1 MDHRPRPRVVVID
14 DHPVIASGLAHE
26 AAGVEVVASFP
37 NVEEF
42 LRATEIPFDVVLLD
56 LQLGGANGEN
66 EAAGVMGTEAIRC
79 ILDAGRG
86 PVVVYTAIA
95 EEMLLAACLAAGA
108 MGAVTKTAPGATV
121 ADVVRVVAGGHMWV
135 DPSIAGALT
144 RYAQRR
150 HAGALSPQQ
159 AHALQYRGQGLK
171 QQAIA
176 DKIGVSDP
184 EIVYR
189 YLKSAVEKLAADI
202 DTDLMSAPGE
212 KHPGA
217 PIDRAAQRSG
227 LSSGLVRWKDL
238 QRRSDRRRRKPR

>member
-26 AAGVEVVASFP
+26 TPEVEVVASFLD
-37 NVEEF
+37 VEEF
-42 LRATEIPFDVVLLD
+42 LRASDISYEVVLLD
-56 LQLGGANGEN
+56 LQLGNRQGD
-66 EAAGVMGTEAIRC
+66 AAGVMGTEAIRR
-79 ILDAGRG
+79 ILDDGRG

-108 MGAVTKTAPGATV
+108 MGAITKAAPGATV
-121 ADVVRVVAGGHMWV
+121 ADVVRVVASGHMWV
-135 DPSIAGALT
+135 DPSIAGALA

-176 DKIGVSDP
+176 NKIGVSDP

-189 YLKSAVEKLAADI
+189 YLKSAVDKLATDVDI
-202 DTDLMSAPGE
+202 DLMPAQGDE
-212 KHPGA
+212 HPGA

-238 QRRSDRRRRKPR
+238 QPRPDRRRHKPR